1 MNLRVSK
8 QNIKTKL
15 VEIVDEQGKT
25 RITLGK
31 IPKYNGYGI
40 ILYDSSGK
48 DKVYCNLNSED
59 HFTFYLLNNHYDLK
73 LTIMSDFEK
82 ITSLS
87 IYGDNGLI
95 SISSIKENMCISIN
109 LLKYHQ
115 EGKKIYV
122 PCLLIKLLSNEL
134 FPIIKIYDQKGS
146 LVFKVP

>member
-1 MNLRVSK
+1 VPQIYEFES
-8 QNIKTKL
+8 IKTKL

-48 DKVYCNLNSED
+48 DKVYFNLNSKD
-59 HFTFYLLNNHYDLK
+59 HFTFYLLNNHDDLK

-82 ITSLS
+82 ITCLS

-95 SISSIKENMCISIN
+95 SISSIKGNMCISIN

-115 EGKKIYV
+115 EEKKIYI
-122 PCLLIKLLSNEL
+122 PCLLIKLLFNGL
-134 FPIIKIYDQKGS
+134 FPIIEIYDQKGN